1 MSMRTGRFVLLLG
14 LAMSCVTNT
23 ALAATGWIGLAPGI
37 VGSVD
42 HSRFYAAGPDARVMR
57 VSTMSGV
64 VAPLGGERGYPLA
77 LVDGNLLV
85 LGLPDQYGEARLV
98 LVDASTGEV
107 RARVTVALP
116 PEVSANPLP
125 SPKRS
130 FHARATGDAAT
141 VRVDW
146 NFEQRALRGAVIH
159 DVEGQGTLV
168 DPDLVERSGA
178 FVVTPGEAA
187 MSVRFARADEPPS
200 PAPAVDL
207 DADERLAG
215 IEGPQF
221 RAADDASVLRSS
233 AEPDVALGT
242 VYRWKLHARDD
253 GSLLGELTVPYSLAP
268 FVVADEVVIYRIDPV
283 MRLRS
288 DGTREEHGARLVA
301 FDLSEG
307 RERWS
312 IPVAER
318 EWFGPLPP

>member
-1 MSMRTGRFVLLLG
+1 MSARTCRFVQLLA
-14 LAMSCVTNT
+14 LAMSCVAGT
-23 ALAATGWIGLAPGI
+23 ALAATGWTGLAPGI

-57 VSTMSGV
+57 VSTGSGV
-64 VAPLGGERGYPLA
+64 VAPLGAERGYPLA
-77 LVDGNLLV
+77 LVDANLLV

-130 FHARATGDAAT
+130 FHARATGDAAAL
-141 VRVDW
+141 RIDW
-146 NFEQRALRGAVIH
+146 SFEQRALRGAVIH
-159 DVEGQGTLV
+159 DAEGQGTLV

-178 FVVTPGEAA
+178 FVVTLGEST
-187 MSVRFARADEPPS
+187 MSVRFTREDEPPP
-200 PAPAVDL
+200 PALPVDL
-207 DADERLAG
+207 GADERLAG

-221 RAADDASVLRSS
+221 RSADNASVLSSS

-242 VYRWKLHARDD
+242 VYRWDLRARDD
-253 GSLLGELTVPYSLAP
+253 GNSLGELTVPYSLAP
-268 FVVADEVVIYRIDPV
+268 FVVADEVVIYRINPV
-283 MRLRS
+283 MRLRA
-288 DGTREEHGARLVA
+288 DGSREEHGSRLIA
-301 FDLSEG
+301 FDLAEG